1 MPEKQETKESEQGMN
16 SEILRNIGIDP
27 GILILI
33 LLGMILVL
41 AVLVIYYMVRSSR
54 LFKNYERFMRGK
66 NGADLESTLMEL
78 SHRVERLQN
87 QDMANKDM
95 LRVLNRKQMS
105 SYQKTGIKKYNAFEG
120 MGGMA
125 SFAIALLDQENSGI
139 ILNVIH
145 SRSSCYTYL
154 KEINEGECEV
164 ALSAEEKAALMQATR
179 KKDRFYDK
187 DEEILE
193 E

>member
-1 MPEKQETKESEQGMN
+1 MKSDLLSN
-16 SEILRNIGIDP
+16 WGIDP
-27 GILILI
+27 GIVMLVLIGMVLILTGLI
-33 LLGMILVL
+33 
-41 AVLVIYYMVRSSR
+41 IYYVFRSNR
-54 LFKNYERFMRGK
+54 LFRDYERFMRGK
-66 NGADLESTLMEL
+66 NGADLESTLHEL
-78 SHRVERLQN
+78 SSKTERLQN

-95 LRVLNRKQMS
+95 LRVLNRKQINA
-105 SYQKTGIKKYNAFEG
+105 YQKTGIKKYNAFEG

-125 SFAIALLDQENSGI
+125 SFAIALLDLENNGI

-145 SRSSCYTYL
+145 SRNSCYTYL
-154 KEINEGECEV
+154 KEIREGECEV

-187 DEEILE
+187 DEDVLE